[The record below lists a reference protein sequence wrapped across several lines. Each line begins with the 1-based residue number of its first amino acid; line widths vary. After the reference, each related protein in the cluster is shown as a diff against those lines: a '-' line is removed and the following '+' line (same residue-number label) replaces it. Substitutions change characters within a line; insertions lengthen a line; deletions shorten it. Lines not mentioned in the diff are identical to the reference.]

1 MFKVMV
7 MLSLGGADKLIKLW
21 QLSSLSCVQEYRG
34 HHDVVRDIK
43 VLSPEQFLSAA
54 NDRSVEQLA

>member
-21 QLSSLSCVQEYRG
+21 QLSSLSCVQEYHG